1 MRTLPVLRVGFL
13 LLASFAAFGQS
24 VPLQS
29 DGVRARGGPEAY
41 ASQAKLGNAQI
52 AATLLSADQVKHAF
66 AYDISKLYAVIE
78 IAIYPGGSGNLVV
91 IHNGDFSI
99 KLPGQLD
106 IVRTAEPETVAADL
120 QDTKTPHNSG
130 HSVPVYTEV
139 NVGYETGTDPDT
151 GRHGH
156 AVYTG
161 VGVGV
166 GGPPLPSYP
175 APGGYPQDRALLEE
189 QLFRKSLPE
198 GTVSKPT
205 AGYLYFP
212 LSELKKVK
220 GTYHVEF
227 RGDDP
232 QRETASLSVP
242 VRTK

>member
-1 MRTLPVLRVGFL
+1 MRNLPVLGVGLFWF
-13 LLASFAAFGQS
+13 ASVAAFGQS
-24 VPLQS
+24 LPPQS
-29 DGVRARGGPEAY
+29 DGVRARSGPGAY
-41 ASQAKLGNAQI
+41 ASQAKLGNAQM
-52 AATLLSADQVKHAF
+52 AATLLPADQVKHAF

-78 IAIYPGGSGNLVV
+78 VAIYPGGRGDLIV

-99 KLPGQLD
+99 QLPNQLD
-106 IVRTAEPETVAADL
+106 VVRSAEPETVAADL
-120 QDTKTPHNSG
+120 QNRKTPSATG
-130 HSVPVYTEV
+130 RSVPVYTAA
-139 NVGYETGTDPDT
+139 NVGYASGTDPET
-151 GRHGH
+151 GRRGH

-175 APGGYPQDRALLEE
+175 APGGYSEDRALLEE

-198 GTVSKPT
+198 GMVTKST

-212 LSELKKVK
+212 LSGLKKVK
-220 GTYHVEF
+220 GNYEVEF

-232 QRETASLSVP
+232 QPQTAKLSVP